1 MTALPTPTPP
11 AGSGISLPPDAPIG
25 AATGADGQSWA
36 EVISALSPEW
46 MIALGAVGV
55 AGLVLWGCGRR
66 ILRPALV
73 LCGCA
78 IGAATGYVVGAA
90 VPLPVPAWTLPL
102 GGAAVMGIFAWI
114 LYRPAMGVLL
124 ALLLGSAFPLGVLA
138 WAEFRGVP
146 TFDGQAASTAD
157 SNVVR
162 GDSSHDALIEEL
174 KDTFELLQDANEAL
188 DDARGNAGDAG
199 DTRLGDPID
208 NAARISE
215 AGGAVSR
222 LRDRL
227 EAATAELRAAAAERW
242 MAAPPGVRRSIVLSA
257 LSGVALGLLIG
268 LSFPAVSASLVT
280 ALAGSA
286 MMLGATYAAILRL
299 GERIPDWMPDSSA
312 VWLGAWI
319 AATGFGLAVQWT
331 FREKEADDA
340 E

>member
-1 MTALPTPTPP
+1 MTALPTPIPP
-11 AGSGISLPPDAPIG
+11 SEGGIALPSDAPVG
-25 AATGADGQSWA
+25 AAAGGDGQSWA
-36 EVISALSPEW
+36 EFISALSPEW

-102 GGAAVMGIFAWI
+102 GGATVMAIFAWI

-138 WAEFRGVP
+138 WAEFRGVA
-146 TFDGQAASTAD
+146 TFGEVAASTAD
-157 SNVVR
+157 SDIAR
-162 GDSSHDALIEEL
+162 GDSSHDALIDEL
-174 KDTFELLQDANEAL
+174 KDTFELLQDAN
-188 DDARGNAGDAG
+188 DAIDSARENAGDAG
-199 DTRLGDPID
+199 EARSGDPID
-208 NAARISE
+208 DVGRMADT
-215 AGGAVSR
+215 GGAVSR

-227 EAATAELRAAAAERW
+227 EAATAELRAAVAERW
-242 MAAPPGVRRSIVLSA
+242 MTAPPGVRRSIVLSA
-257 LSGVALGLLIG
+257 LCGVALGLLIG

-286 MMLGATYAAILRL
+286 MMIGATYAAILRL

-331 FREKEADDA
+331 LREKEADDA